1 MLVDDLG
8 RVLIL
13 VQDLVLVQVNI
24 LGKVQMVQ
32 DRVLVL
38 VDVQGVQTLVQD
50 RVLVL
55 VDIQEKVLI
64 LVQDQVHT
72 QEGILET
79 DHVQVQGQVQVE
91 SKLDLNQ
98 AQKHPSNVL
107 LHLHNLNIY
116 QGLKQPL

>member
-79 DHVQVQGQVQVE
+79 DHVRVQGQVQVE

>member
-50 RVLVL
+50 RVLLL

>member
-1 MLVDDLG
+1 MQVD
-8 RVLIL
+8 
-13 VQDLVLVQVNI
+13 I
-24 LGKVQMVQ
+24 LGKVQI
-32 DRVLVL
+32 LI
-38 VDVQGVQTLVQD
+38 QG

-55 VDIQEKVLI
+55 VDILGKVLN

-72 QEGILET
+72 QEET

-107 LHLHNLNIY
+107 LHLHNQNIY
-116 QGLKQPL
+116 QGLIQPL

>member
-13 VQDLVLVQVNI
+13 VQDQVLVQVNI

>member
-1 MLVDDLG
+1 MLVDGLG

>member
-13 VQDLVLVQVNI
+13 VQNLVLVQVNI

>member
-1 MLVDDLG
+1 MQVD
-8 RVLIL
+8 
-13 VQDLVLVQVNI
+13 I
-24 LGKVQMVQ
+24 LGKVQI
-32 DRVLVL
+32 LI
-38 VDVQGVQTLVQD
+38 QD

-55 VDIQEKVLI
+55 VDILGKVLN

-79 DHVQVQGQVQVE
+79 DHVQVQGQVQVK

-107 LHLHNLNIY
+107 LHLHNQNIY
-116 QGLKQPL
+116 QGLIQPL

>member
-1 MLVDDLG
+1 MQVD
-8 RVLIL
+8 
-13 VQDLVLVQVNI
+13 I
-24 LGKVQMVQ
+24 LGKVQI
-32 DRVLVL
+32 LI
-38 VDVQGVQTLVQD
+38 QD

-55 VDIQEKVLI
+55 VDILGKVLI

-107 LHLHNLNIY
+107 LYLHNQNIY
-116 QGLKQPL
+116 QGLIQPL

>member
-79 DHVQVQGQVQVE
+79 DHVHVQGQVQVE